1 MSRVNSFGVRNLRS
15 FGSEKQLIPI
25 KKINILVGRNS
36 CGKSTFLRT
45 YPLIRQSIESN
56 TRSPI
61 LWYGSYVDFGNISTA
76 INDDA
81 EKVFFDFDVSLDI
94 AQKASEEVIIEH
106 TLDIETRRKSGF
118 SKFPASLSIGL
129 QPKDKRVESTTDI
142 IINDTDISICYI
154 GSSVEYVIF
163 TYAPAKGNEH
173 SKLSMKFSDLYL
185 LGKSSIMPLR
195 IMGTKDVKEGT
206 KTFKTIVRDHL
217 KDAALKEL
225 AVFFKPYCQT
235 AGKTLYSKLEK
246 LSLSNKDE
254 LDEQLRKAFK
264 SDKLFGEKYQQNQE
278 ELIANTLFY
287 LTIIQ
292 LDDILLAAD
301 KCLKDLFSSVRYLG
315 PVRASAERFY
325 RHQDLEIGEIDHKG
339 ENLPMV
345 INSLESRTKKQ
356 LSQWIFENFGFELDL
371 ETSGLHY
378 ELKIK
383 EENDSKFHNI
393 SDMGFGYSQILPV
406 IVSIWLETQ
415 NKNQKN
421 HFPFAM
427 KTNRTLVIEQPELHL
442 HPALQY
448 KFGIAIAKVCKL
460 ASERGF
466 KIVMETHSS
475 QLIEALGDSIRSGV
489 LTDQDINISLF
500 EKNSSDCTEVTQSGF
515 DAEGYLTNWP
525 TGFLSA

>member
-1 MSRVNSFGVRNLRS
+1 MSKVNAFGVRNLRS
-15 FGSEKQLIPI
+15 FGSEKQFIPL
-25 KKINILVGRNS
+25 KKINVLVGRNS

-45 YPLIRQSIESN
+45 YPLLRQSVESN

-76 INDDA
+76 INDNAD
-81 EKVFFDFDVSLDI
+81 KVYFDFDVSLDI
-94 AQKASEEVIIEH
+94 AQKTSDEVIIEH
-106 TLDIETRRKSGF
+106 ALDIDPRRRNAV
-118 SKFPASLSIGL
+118 SKFPALLSIGL
-129 QPKDKRVESTTDI
+129 KPKDKRVESTTDI
-142 IINDTDISICYI
+142 TVNDTDISICYVGNTVEHVTFTHVPEN
-154 GSSVEYVIF
+154 GS
-163 TYAPAKGNEH
+163 KGK
-173 SKLSMKFSDLYL
+173 SLSMRFTDLYL
-185 LGKSSIMPLR
+185 MGRSSIMPLR
-195 IMGTKDVKEGT
+195 VMGTKDVKEGS
-206 KTFKTIVRDHL
+206 KTFKTIVRDYL

-225 AVFFKPYCQT
+225 AALFKPYCQT
-235 AGKTLYSKLEK
+235 AGKTLSAKLEK
-246 LSLSNKDE
+246 LSLSNKDQ
-254 LDEQLRKAFK
+254 LDEQLRKTFK
-264 SDKLFGEKYQQNQE
+264 NDKVFGEKYQDDQAE
-278 ELIANTLFY
+278 IISGTLFY
-287 LTIIQ
+287 LTVIQ

-345 INSLESRTKKQ
+345 INSLESRMKKQ
-356 LSQWIFENFGFELDL
+356 LSQWVFENFGFELDL

-415 NKNQKN
+415 TKNHRN

-427 KTNRTLVIEQPELHL
+427 KSNRTLVIEQPELHL

-500 EKNSSDCTEVTQSGF
+500 EKNSSDCTEVAQSGF
-515 DAEGYLTNWP
+515 DPEGYLTNWP